1 MSEEIK
7 CRLEEKKKKSLDF
20 SPWGPASNFRITWGQ
35 GLESGFSYPRTSTAS
50 QNAECVSTFLGLL
63 FFYYSLTERLVPE
76 CRRTWKRGWAPCTG
90 KSRGSK
96 SGPLLSL
103 SVSWAGL
110 PLHFLGG
117 SLPVIFLPQSQ
128 TPAGISATSQPQGS
142 ACRAV
147 CSEKRPGLGTRVPE
161 PRQACKVSRS
171 WLRLFG
177 VGLRGCL
184 FDPFFCSQGRGLS
197 LAVCFLSSACLAT
210 PGEESRE
217 DTPTVVWDSHPL
229 GLAGAN
235 VVSECHCFMRSL
247 SPSVKGTLF
256 LDVPWVSDSCSVMP
270 DFLQPHGL

>member
-1 MSEEIK
+1 MLSVWAHFWVY
-7 CRLEEKKKKSLDF
+7 SF
-20 SPWGPASNFRITWGQ
+20 ST
-35 GLESGFSYPRTSTAS
+35 TAS
-50 QNAECVSTFLGLL
+50 LNAWFQNADAHESAGGP
-63 FFYYSLTERLVPE
+63 RVPGRAVAASQAHF
-76 CRRTWKRGWAPCTG
+76 C
-90 KSRGSK
+90 
-96 SGPLLSL
+96 LSL
-103 SVSWAGL
+103 SWAGL

-161 PRQACKVSRS
+161 PRQACKVSCS

-247 SPSVKGTLF
+247 SPSVKGNLF